1 MAGNRLSSRGD
12 IPLKP
17 HESTEERLLAEIAE
31 RMRVEEQLRAA
42 NRTLRTINRCNE
54 ALVRATEEID
64 LVTVICQ
71 ILVED
76 GGMRMA
82 WVGYREDNAAQAIRQ
97 VAHAGVEDG
106 YLDGVDISWG
116 DAPTGRGPTGVA
128 IRTGKL
134 RSTDDIATDPG
145 FQPWREEALRRGYG
159 SSLALPL
166 KSEGTVFGALTL
178 YADRRHAF
186 DEQTRSHFTELA
198 NDLAYGVMAIRTRAD
213 RARVEAELRRI
224 EAYLEEGQR
233 LTHTGSW
240 AWSVA
245 SRDNVYWSPEQYRIF
260 GLDPIEDSHAF
271 EKALQQILPEDRA
284 KFIDILDAAI
294 REKKDFDVE
303 WRFPL
308 PDGSVR
314 YHHSV
319 GHPIVDKD
327 GEVVE
332 YVGTLVDVTEQYL
345 AKMAL
350 ERENAERRRAEE
362 ELRRSESFLAEGQRI
377 SRTGSWAWNV
387 TTGEVSWSAEHFRIF
402 GLDPDAATPSYAAF
416 VDRIHPED
424 RPGFDD
430 MLEKAVREGSNFEW
444 DFRILTP
451 DGATKYLRSLGHL
464 TAYGPENTE
473 FVGTIMDVTERRV
486 AEEALRGALGDLERA
501 SRLNTMGQLTASIAH
516 EINQPLAAIITN
528 AEACLLWLEADR
540 PDLEE
545 ARQAATRIV
554 RNGHRAG
561 DIIKSV
567 RALTRKS
574 TPEMIS
580 LGINDVIRE
589 VIVLMGAEF
598 RRRGVRV
605 DTSLSSDLVSVVGDR
620 VQLQQVVLNLIMN
633 GIEAM
638 AHPMNGQ
645 PRLQISSTKDESGG
659 VLVAIADSGPG
670 LDLARADRIFEAF
683 FTTKPEGMG
692 MGLSICRSIIDAHG
706 GRLWASPN
714 LPNGAVFQF
723 TLPAAAGDASKA

>member
-1 MAGNRLSSRGD
+1 
-12 IPLKP
+12 LKR
-17 HESTEERLLAEIAE
+17 HESTEERLLVEIAE

-64 LVTVICQ
+64 LVNAICR

-76 GGMRMA
+76 GGIRMA
-82 WVGYREDNAAQAIRQ
+82 WVGYREGGAAWRRI
-97 VAHAGVEDG
+97 AHAGFDDG
-106 YLDGVDISWG
+106 YLDSIELWSA
-116 DAPTGRGPTGVA
+116 DASITQGPTALA
-128 IRTGKL
+128 IRTGA
-134 RSTDDIATDPG
+134 SSSVEDIATDPR
-145 FQPWREEALRRGYG
+145 FLHWRDEALRRGYG
-159 SSLALPL
+159 SSLSLPL
-166 KSEGTVFGALTL
+166 KSEETTFGALTL
-178 YADRRHAF
+178 YADRAHAF

-198 NDLAYGVMAIRTRAD
+198 NDLAYGVMALRTRAD

-245 SRDNVYWSPEQYRIF
+245 SRENVYWSPEQYRIF

-402 GLDPDAATPSYAAF
+402 GLDPHAATPSYAAF

-424 RPGFDD
+424 RPGFND

-444 DFRILTP
+444 DFRIVTP
-451 DGATKYLRSLGHL
+451 DGATKYLHSLGHL
-464 TAYGPENTE
+464 TAYGAENTE

-545 ARQAATRIV
+545 ARQAAARIV

-574 TPEMIS
+574 TLEMVR
-580 LGINDVIRE
+580 LDINNVIRD
-589 VIVLMGAEF
+589 VIVLLGGEF

-605 DTSLSSDLVSVVGDR
+605 EASLSPDLGSVVGDS

-638 AHPMNGQ
+638 AGCPHGHRSM
-645 PRLQISSTKDESGG
+645 QIRSWNDESGE
-659 VLVAIADSGPG
+659 VLVTVRDSGPG
-670 LDLARADRIFEAF
+670 LDFARAQRLFEAF

-692 MGLSICRSIIDAHG
+692 MGLPICRSIIDAHG